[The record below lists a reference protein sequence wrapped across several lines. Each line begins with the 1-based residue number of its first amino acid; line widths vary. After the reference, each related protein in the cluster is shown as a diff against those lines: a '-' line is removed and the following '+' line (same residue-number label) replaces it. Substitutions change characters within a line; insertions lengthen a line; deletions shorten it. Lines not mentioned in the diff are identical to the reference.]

1 MGGNRV
7 FCGECGALL
16 HQSIMRCGM
25 SKTTDYILDLEER
38 QAELWQGSCGYV
50 KPTPP
55 VQHETQPLDY
65 VADDLTADLPF

>member
-1 MGGNRV
+1 
-7 FCGECGALL
+7 
-16 HQSIMRCGM
+16 M